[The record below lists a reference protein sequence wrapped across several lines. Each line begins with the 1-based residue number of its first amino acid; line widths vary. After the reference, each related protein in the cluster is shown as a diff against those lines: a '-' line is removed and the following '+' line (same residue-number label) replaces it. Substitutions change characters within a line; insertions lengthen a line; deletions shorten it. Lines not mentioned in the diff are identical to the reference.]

1 MLEIIPSRDRMTVAV
16 QFSGKATQTDADKL
30 ERYVAE
36 HYGNNQK
43 FNILAI
49 IKDVDGTNLMGMVN
63 GLKFDAKRMNQFNK
77 IATVS
82 NLPWVQSM
90 ASLGNMMPALEV
102 KAFSEQDLE
111 KAWAWVIT
119 SGNKAM

>member
-77 IATVS
+77 IAAVS

>member
-1 MLEIIPSRDRMTVAV
+1 MTVAV
-16 QFSGKATQTDADKL
+16 QFSGKATQSDADKL
-30 ERYVAE
+30 EKYVAE

-43 FNILAI
+43 FNILAL

-77 IATVS
+77 IAAVS

-90 ASLGNMMPALEV
+90 ANLGNMMPTLEV

>member
-1 MLEIIPSRDRMTVAV
+1 MLQIIPSRDMMTVAV
-16 QFSGKATQTDADKL
+16 LFSGKATQSDADKL
-30 ERYVAE
+30 ERYVSE
-36 HYGNNQK
+36 NYGNNQR

-49 IKDVDGTNLMGMVN
+49 IRDVDGTNLMGMVS
-63 GLKFDAKRMNQFNK
+63 GLKFDAKRLNQFNK
-77 IATVS
+77 IAAVS
-82 NLPWVQSM
+82 NLQWLQSM
-90 ASLGNMMPALEV
+90 ANLGNMIPTLEV

>member
-1 MLEIIPSRDRMTVAV
+1 MLQIIPSRDMMTVAV
-16 QFSGKATQTDADKL
+16 LFSGKATQSDADKL

-36 HYGNNQK
+36 NYGNNQR

-49 IKDVDGTNLMGMVN
+49 IRDVDGTNLMGMVS
-63 GLKFDAKRMNQFNK
+63 GLKFDAKRLNQFNK
-77 IATVS
+77 IAAVS
-82 NLPWVQSM
+82 NLQWLQSM
-90 ASLGNMMPALEV
+90 ANLGNMIPTLEV

>member
-1 MLEIIPSRDRMTVAV
+1 MLQIIPSRDMMTVAV
-16 QFSGKATQTDADKL
+16 LFSGKATQSDADKL

-36 HYGNNQK
+36 NYGNNQR

-49 IKDVDGTNLMGMVN
+49 IRDVDGTNLMGMVS
-63 GLKFDAKRMNQFNK
+63 GLKFDAKRLNQFNK
-77 IATVS
+77 IAAVS
-82 NLPWVQSM
+82 NLQWLQSM
-90 ASLGNMMPALEV
+90 ANLGNMLPTLEV